1 MPKWWHAGDL
11 ILYVITLNMPLS
23 NSSGALVSG
32 SLPCLYPEDG
42 KRVPKTHL
50 SQCGEGCPGPWSGS
64 AGSGPYDDG

>member
-1 MPKWWHAGDL
+1 MPKGWHAGDL

-23 NSSGALVSG
+23 NSSGDLVSG

-50 SQCGEGCPGPWSGS
+50 SV
-64 AGSGPYDDG
+64 